1 MQLGSKASFFHGR
14 ISLIFVYCS
23 HSTRGC
29 IKQKDLGPLLIL
41 DNPSQGCPAS
51 QSHLHIST
59 FLTGL
64 SLLAYRR
71 RQTFS
76 FCVFSILY
84 HNSVCKNRFFSGL
97 CFKLYRILF
106 LFFRDLLISSNLL
119 LYIQLFSIS
128 NKCTVKMALCIS
140 VLQKHCNKNTYYVFD
155 HHWFC
160 SGSLRKHSAC
170 ICDKILS
177 FYCRNIFLCKYHF
190 RFPILTPIR
199 NKFDGLDIKR
209 LIFFFFFFTKENYVS
224 SHFQR
229 EIFKI
234 LSLW

>member
-1 MQLGSKASFFHGR
+1 
-14 ISLIFVYCS
+14 
-23 HSTRGC
+23 
-29 IKQKDLGPLLIL
+29 
-41 DNPSQGCPAS
+41 
-51 QSHLHIST
+51 
-59 FLTGL
+59 
-64 SLLAYRR
+64 
-71 RQTFS
+71 
-76 FCVFSILY
+76 
-84 HNSVCKNRFFSGL
+84 
-97 CFKLYRILF
+97 
-106 LFFRDLLISSNLL
+106 
-119 LYIQLFSIS
+119 
-128 NKCTVKMALCIS
+128 MALCIS

-234 LSLW
+234 LSLWWLFWVEISLSKYYAIMLSAKQLVILQVNRTMTENLHAWKDLHLWGNGNCASFFPSKQTSMIFL